1 VNATF
6 ETFTEPAI
14 QEPPITQVLTP
25 PLNFVAPEQ
34 HNPNTSELPT
44 QTYVPESHS
53 QNIEIAHPEPNTPQP
68 EPSEQTQTPPSDKF
82 DDHPSD
88 HQEHHISTSPTPSET
103 MNNTPPSSPIS
114 YGSSYKPLTI
124 DELSLPSDFALP
136 ILENMLKQQVD
147 IDDEPATISTRDLK
161 KIKIIHSKRKRHEPT
176 IPFNRNHPFFNPT
189 SEPNL
194 ELLDI
199 AISISLKRFK
209 SMEEEILVFPSDVDA
224 EIRDLEAKF
233 SESLMLLGDYVK
245 SKIQGKGMN
254 ALRQIMT
261 TANQSHAP
269 RLTFYNHEEECQR
282 LELLAAAVNES
293 IRTSLEAAKRIDEEE
308 AVYAIMV
315 IDAEQARIAA
325 EVEAQKLA
333 EMGSQQGEDTIMN
346 EQDQDEQA
354 SDKGKNVVVDTTP
367 PNSPIRIITGSSS
380 IPPVVQATL
389 DDMRTEMK
397 NEIVELKEE
406 MKHEMDELRAD
417 MRADLNASGEA
428 THKKM
433 DEMMSF
439 LQALASQMKKP

>member
-44 QTYVPESHS
+44 QTSVPESHS

-147 IDDEPATISTRDLK
+147 IDDEPATISRRDLK
-161 KIKIIHSKRKRHEPT
+161 KIKIIHSKRKKPEPT

-199 AISISLKRFK
+199 AISISLNRFK

-261 TANQSHAP
+261 FANQSHAP

-282 LELLAAAVNES
+282 LELLAVDVHES
-293 IRTSLEAAKRIDEEE
+293 IRTSLEAAKRLDEEE
-308 AVYAIMV
+308 ATYA
-315 IDAEQARIAA
+315 
-325 EVEAQKLA
+325 
-333 EMGSQQGEDTIMN
+333 
-346 EQDQDEQA
+346 
-354 SDKGKNVVVDTTP
+354 
-367 PNSPIRIITGSSS
+367 
-380 IPPVVQATL
+380 
-389 DDMRTEMK
+389 
-397 NEIVELKEE
+397 
-406 MKHEMDELRAD
+406 
-417 MRADLNASGEA
+417 
-428 THKKM
+428 
-433 DEMMSF
+433 
-439 LQALASQMKKP
+439 

>member
-1 VNATF
+1 
-6 ETFTEPAI
+6 
-14 QEPPITQVLTP
+14 
-25 PLNFVAPEQ
+25 
-34 HNPNTSELPT
+34 
-44 QTYVPESHS
+44 
-53 QNIEIAHPEPNTPQP
+53 
-68 EPSEQTQTPPSDKF
+68 
-82 DDHPSD
+82 
-88 HQEHHISTSPTPSET
+88 
-103 MNNTPPSSPIS
+103 
-114 YGSSYKPLTI
+114 
-124 DELSLPSDFALP
+124 
-136 ILENMLKQQVD
+136 
-147 IDDEPATISTRDLK
+147 
-161 KIKIIHSKRKRHEPT
+161 
-176 IPFNRNHPFFNPT
+176 
-189 SEPNL
+189 
-194 ELLDI
+194 
-199 AISISLKRFK
+199 
-209 SMEEEILVFPSDVDA
+209 MEEEILVFPSDVDA
-224 EIRDLEAKF
+224 KIRDLEAKF

-282 LELLAAAVNES
+282 LELLAVDVHES
-293 IRTSLEAAKRIDEEE
+293 IRTSLEAAKRLDEEE
-308 AVYAIMV
+308 STYAGMV
-315 IDAEQARIAA
+315 IDAEQARIAAEAEQARIAA